1 MKLYIAGP
9 MTGLPDL
16 NFPAFHAQA
25 AQLRAQGH
33 EVVNPAE
40 LNPDPSIA
48 WAVCMLRDLEEL
60 SRCEGIVMLPGWEQS
75 PGAQIER
82 LWAGRLGLH
91 VSEVC
96 Q

>member
-25 AQLRAQGH
+25 ARLRAQGH

-40 LNPDPSIA
+40 LNPDPA
-48 WAVCMLRDLEEL
+48 MPWAECMLRDLAAL
-60 SRCEGIVMLPGWEQS
+60 TRCDGVVLLPGWDQS

-82 LWAGRLGLH
+82 LWAQRLGLS
-91 VSEVC
+91 VGEVTA
-96 Q
+96 